1 MQYKVPYFLKIFF
14 IPIFR
19 TAAIWGSGGD
29 APERN
34 SRFGGVSSPPF
45 SKGGREGL
53 SVWMR
58 DAHIARHKKGPEQRS
73 GPGRYRSCDSR

>member
-1 MQYKVPYFLKIFF
+1 MQYRVPYFLKIFF

-19 TAAIWGSGGD
+19 TAAIWGSGGVC
-29 APERN
+29 AGEELAVQT
-34 SRFGGVSSPPF
+34 GVSSPPF

-58 DAHIARHKKGPEQRS
+58 DAHIARHKKGRS
-73 GPGRYRSCDSR
+73 NAPAP